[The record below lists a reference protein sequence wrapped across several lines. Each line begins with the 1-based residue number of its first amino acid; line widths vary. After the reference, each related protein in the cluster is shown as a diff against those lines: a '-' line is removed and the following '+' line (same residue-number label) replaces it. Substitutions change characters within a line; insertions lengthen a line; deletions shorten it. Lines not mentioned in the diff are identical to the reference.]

1 MTEAAEPAVAT
12 RQPSRW
18 SLAALSAGQILNWG
32 ILYYAPIV
40 AAPAISTD
48 TGWPLAAVTGALAAG
63 LVTAA
68 LTGLIVGRLLDSWS
82 PRIVM
87 TVGTVVGALG
97 VAAASTASTP
107 GLFLVCWVMVGA
119 AQAAVLYQA
128 AFAVITRRYGERRQG
143 ALTMLTLAG
152 GLASTVFA
160 PTTAALLGATN
171 WRSTLLLL
179 AGVLLI
185 IGVPLPWLSVE
196 KRWAPLQHP
205 IVVEHRVSSVVR
217 TRRFWVL
224 VGTMSLITTSLY
236 AVTLAI
242 IPLFMEK
249 GMSYGVAAL
258 ALGLVGAGQVIGRLL
273 FYITPR
279 HSKLWLPIAI
289 IALGASVGLLALAL
303 IPGPVWLL
311 ILVAI
316 LVGAIRGAHT
326 LVQASAVADRWG
338 VHNYGSI
345 NGVFAA
351 PITVLTAL
359 APALGPLIANS
370 VGSYAGMAALMAG
383 VALAALALARST

>member
-1 MTEAAEPAVAT
+1 MTELAQPPVAT

-32 ILYYAPIV
+32 ILYYAP
-40 AAPAISTD
+40 
-48 TGWPLAAVTGALAAG
+48 
-63 LVTAA
+63 
-68 LTGLIVGRLLDSWS
+68 
-82 PRIVM
+82 
-87 TVGTVVGALG
+87 
-97 VAAASTASTP
+97 
-107 GLFLVCWVMVGA
+107 
-119 AQAAVLYQA
+119 
-128 AFAVITRRYGERRQG
+128 
-143 ALTMLTLAG
+143 
-152 GLASTVFA
+152 
-160 PTTAALLGATN
+160 
-171 WRSTLLLL
+171 
-179 AGVLLI
+179 
-185 IGVPLPWLSVE
+185 
-196 KRWAPLQHP
+196 
-205 IVVEHRVSSVVR
+205 VVEHRVSTVVR

-242 IPLFMEK
+242 IPLFTEK

-273 FYITPR
+273 FYLTPHR
-279 HSKLWLPIAI
+279 SKPSLPIAV
-289 IALGASVGLLALAL
+289 IALGSTVGLLGLAL

-383 VALAALALARST
+383 VALAALALSRAT